1 MPGISAERAL
11 KKLING
17 NERYVNGEYLE
28 IEEELAKELEEGQL
42 PFAAIVGCS
51 DSRVP
56 PEIIFDQGIGD
67 LFVVR
72 TAGEVVDDIALGSIE
87 YAIKYLDVKLI
98 VVLGHLDCGAVKAA
112 VEGGYQP
119 GYIAAVTDAIKPAV
133 AKAKTEKGNLF
144 FNSIK
149 ANVELNVARLK
160 TSHILR
166 EAMLNDF
173 VKIIGAIYDIRDGHV
188 VFGVS
193 TWYGEALY
201 Y

>member
-1 MPGISAERAL
+1 MPGVSAECAL

-17 NERYVNGEYLE
+17 NERFVNGEYLE
-28 IEEELAKELEEGQL
+28 TAEELPKQLEGQF
-42 PFAAIVGCS
+42 PFATIVGCS

-72 TAGEVVDDIALGSIE
+72 TAGEVVDDIALGSVE
-87 YAIKYLDVKLI
+87 YAVKYLGVKLI

-119 GYIAAVTDAIKPAV
+119 GYIAAVTNAIKPAV

-144 FNSIK
+144 LNAIK
-149 ANVELNVARLK
+149 ANVELNIARLK
-160 TSHILR
+160 MSYILQ
-166 EAMLNDF
+166 EAMLNQC
-173 VKIIGAIYDIRDGHV
+173 VKIIGAIYDIYDGHV
-188 VFGVS
+188 VWN
-193 TWYGEALY
+193 TAHMYR
-201 Y
+201 